1 MCSITTHGKKVVR
14 THPDLQFFLDAKHG
28 PARYE
33 SIKRVLFV
41 YAKLNPGVKYVQGM
55 NELIGALFYV
65 LAAQSPTEQENQEFS
80 ELFRPEMAE
89 ADAFN
94 CFTV

>member
-1 MCSITTHGKKVVR
+1 M
-14 THPDLQFFLDAKHG
+14 KHG

-55 NELIGALFYV
+55 NELLGALFYV
-65 LAAQSPTEQENQEFS
+65 LAAQSPTES
-80 ELFRPEMAE
+80 ESEEMAEMFHPDTAE

-94 CFTV
+94 CFTVYVTTSCSLGTLSRLSHNVSLNIG